1 MCLQPLTVTLSDA
14 GCCIASN
21 VTNPQCVQMFC
32 NPAAL
37 PSVSLSDMVTCA
49 PWATLMFTCL
59 TDNRDHRPCC
69 ASRGLPEV
77 CR

>member
-1 MCLQPLTVTLSDA
+1 MGVKVVTHVPEASKVSPAPESDTI

-49 PWATLMFTCL
+49 PLGHP
-59 TDNRDHRPCC
+59 DVH
-69 ASRGLPEV
+69 LPH
-77 CR
+77 